1 MITKQQLKPRPLGA
15 GSLGKLL
22 ELGDL
27 QNARHGD
34 AVPVDELID
43 RQSRLE
49 WGYLH
54 ALGDRLLIGIQAGES
69 VALTRGGWAIY
80 RRHRS

>member
-1 MITKQQLKPRPLGA
+1 MVTRQQLKPRPLGA

-22 ELGDL
+22 QLGDL
-27 QNARHGD
+27 QSARHGD
-34 AVPVDELID
+34 PIPVDELID

-54 ALGDRLLIGIQAGES
+54 AMGDRLLIGTFEPES
-69 VALTRGGWAIY
+69 VGLTRGGWAIY